1 MDEVLYPVG
10 YRTEMVTLDELK
22 RRFTPHM
29 HPEAARRGFAFIES
43 KGGLIGI
50 GSGYR
55 APGVQP
61 NAPGFAAP
69 GKSFHE
75 GQQFPSGLYYVAWDM
90 VAVNE
95 NGGNH
100 RAPRWA
106 EVPRQGT
113 DAAFDFG
120 VHMNVGTES
129 WHMQPIELDGWDSW
143 VRAGRPDLGHFTFRD
158 DQTQPEPLPEPQ
170 PTPVPTPPDP
180 TPIPVP
186 EPPMPD
192 PNPTPQPAPQ
202 SPAPT
207 PQEITV
213 QFTSRN
219 LQQGASGPD
228 VKFYQGILNRIAG
241 QELTEDG
248 QYGAKTAQAVKNWQ
262 TFFGMTVDGVMG
274 PNTQRSLIEAAL
286 QH

>member
-55 APGVQP
+55 PPGVQP
-61 NAPGFAAP
+61 NKPGFAPP

-75 GQQFPSGLYYVAWDM
+75 GQDFPSGHYYCAWDM

-95 NGGNH
+95 TGGNH
-100 RAPRWA
+100 RSPRWA

-158 DQTQPEPLPEPQ
+158 DQTQPEPQPEPVPTPPEPQ
-170 PTPVPTPPDP
+170 PQPAPEPTPVPTP
-180 TPIPVP
+180 
-186 EPPMPD
+186 
-192 PNPTPQPAPQ
+192 
-202 SPAPT
+202 
-207 PQEITV
+207 QEIIV
-213 QFTSRN
+213 EFTSRL
-219 LQQGASGPD
+219 LQQGSSGRD
-228 VKFYQGILNRIAG
+228 VAFFQSVLNRIAG
-241 QELTEDG
+241 QQLTEDG

-262 TFFGMTVDGVMG
+262 TVFGLTVDGVMG
-274 PNTQRSLIEAAL
+274 PNTQRSLIEQNL
-286 QH
+286 QR

>member
-10 YRTEMVTLDELK
+10 YGTQMVTLDELK
-22 RRFTPHM
+22 RRFTPNM

-43 KGGLIGI
+43 KGGLFGI
-50 GSGYR
+50 GGGYR
-55 APGVQP
+55 RPGTQP
-61 NAPGFAAP
+61 NKPGFAPP

-90 VAVNE
+90 VCPNE

-100 RAPRWA
+100 RAPHWA

-120 VHMNVGTES
+120 WHMNIDTEA
-129 WHMQPIELDGWDSW
+129 WHAQPIELDGWDSW
-143 VRAGRPDLGHFTFRD
+143 VRAGRPDLGYFQFRN
-158 DQTQPEPLPEPQ
+158 EVPLPEPE

-180 TPIPVP
+180 NPIPVP

-192 PNPTPQPAPQ
+192 PNPTPQPVPEP
-202 SPAPT
+202 PAPT
-207 PQEITV
+207 PQGITV

-219 LQQGASGPD
+219 LQQGDSGND
-228 VKFYQGILNRIAG
+228 VKFYQGIMNRVAG
-241 QELTEDG
+241 QGLTEDG
-248 QYGAKTAQAVKNWQ
+248 QFGAKTTQAVKNWQ
-262 TFFGMTVDGVMG
+262 TFFGLTSDGVMG
-274 PNTQRSLIEAAL
+274 PNTQQSMIETAL